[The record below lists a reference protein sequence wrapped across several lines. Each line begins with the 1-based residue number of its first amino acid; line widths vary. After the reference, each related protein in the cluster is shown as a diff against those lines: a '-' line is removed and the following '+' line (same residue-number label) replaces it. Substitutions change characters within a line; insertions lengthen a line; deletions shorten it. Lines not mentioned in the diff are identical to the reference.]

1 MTATTPA
8 DAAGNGGNRAF
19 WENEERLLD
28 QRVHE
33 AIWPGGPKA
42 VERLAQQGKRPVREL
57 IADLVDPGTPFFEL
71 SRLAGFGLDYPG
83 AADVPCGGLV
93 TGLGKIHGNWTM
105 IFANDSRVKAG
116 TYFPITLKKHMRAQ
130 AIAERCGLN
139 CVYIADS
146 GGAYLPLQADV
157 FPDDQHFGSMFYNMA
172 RMSAQ
177 GLKQITLSTGGNT
190 AGGAYIVFMA
200 CQSVMIDRQ
209 AYSFLGGPPL
219 VKMATG
225 EVISAEDLGGAR
237 VHTQISGGADHFC
250 TSQAEA
256 IAIVRELLCL
266 EPPQKLHLHRYAE
279 RPPLTPVEE
288 LYELMPA
295 HVHQGLDTRAFLR
308 AIADD
313 SMFTETKRD
322 YAAGGRGDNIVT
334 GKLRLKGLP
343 VGVIASNGVGI
354 IFVEAAR
361 KATEWIVRCCQEKV
375 PLLFVQSSPGYMV
388 GSESE
393 HMGIGKYGADMVRA
407 VSCAQ
412 VPRIQLVVGPD
423 NGAAN
428 YGMCGRAYRPHFLFS
443 TMRARTSVMSGRSAA
458 GVLLSIEERKRA
470 AEGRPMTAEEKQAFQ
485 AEMVA
490 KYDGEA
496 HPFYCGARL
505 LTDRVL
511 KFAEIRDWLAM
522 AFEVSLLKPIG
533 APSFGNFRF

>member
-1 MTATTPA
+1 MT
-8 DAAGNGGNRAF
+8 DAKTENRAF
-19 WENEERLLD
+19 WENEELKLD
-28 QRVHE
+28 QLVYD
-33 AIWPGGPKA
+33 ATWPGGEKA
-42 VERLAQQGKRPVREL
+42 VERLAKQGKQPVRQL
-57 IADLVDPGTPFFEL
+57 IEKLIDPGTEFFEL
-71 SRLAGFGLDYPG
+71 SRIAGFGMYYPEVD
-83 AADVPCGGLV
+83 DVPCGGVV
-93 TGLGKIHGNWTM
+93 TGLGKIYGNWTM
-105 IFANDSRVKAG
+105 IVANDSRVKAG

-146 GGAYLPLQADV
+146 GGAYLPMQADV

-172 RMSAQ
+172 RMSAK

-200 CQSVMIDRQ
+200 CQSIMIDKMS
-209 AYSFLGGPPL
+209 YSFLGGPPL
-219 VKMATG
+219 VKAATG

-250 TSQAEA
+250 MNQDEA
-256 IAIVRELLCL
+256 IAKVRDILSL
-266 EPPQKLHLHRYAE
+266 EAPQKLHIHRYAE
-279 RPPLTPVEE
+279 SPSQMPVESI
-288 LYELMPA
+288 YETFPA
-295 HVHQGLDTRAFLR
+295 KVHQGIRMRDFLE

-313 SMFTETKRD
+313 SYFIEYKKT
-322 YAAGGRGDNIVT
+322 YSPGRGDNIVA
-334 GKLRLKGLP
+334 GKIRLKGIP
-343 VGVIASNGVGI
+343 VGVIASNALGI
-354 IFVEAAR
+354 IFAEAAR
-361 KATEWIVRCCQEKV
+361 KATEWIIRCSQEKV

-393 HMGIGKYGADMVRA
+393 HMGIGKYGADMVRS

-428 YGMCGRAYRPHFLFS
+428 YGMCGRAYRPHFLFH
-443 TMRARTSVMSGRSAA
+443 TMRSRTSVMSGRSAA

-470 AEGRPMTAEEKQAFQ
+470 SAGNPMSEGEKQAFSQ
-485 AEMVA
+485 QMVD

-505 LTDRVL
+505 LSDRVL
-511 KFAEIRDWLAM
+511 KFREVRDWLAM
-522 AFEVSLLKPIG
+522 AFEVSMLQPIG
-533 APSFGNFRF
+533 EPAFGNLRF

>member
-1 MTATTPA
+1 MESRAENRRTWEAEETAL
-8 DAAGNGGNRAF
+8 
-19 WENEERLLD
+19 EER
-28 QRVHE
+28 VEE
-33 AIWPGGPKA
+33 ALWPGGQKA
-42 VERLAQQGKRPVREL
+42 VDRLAAFGKRPVREL
-57 IADLVDPGTPFFEL
+57 IQHLIDPGSQFFEL
-71 SRLAGFGLDYPG
+71 SRIAGFGMHYPDVE
-83 AADVPCGGLV
+83 DVPCAGIV
-93 TGLGKIHGNWTM
+93 TGIGKIHGNWTM
-105 IFANDSRVKAG
+105 ILANDSRVKAG

-130 AIAERCGLN
+130 FIAERCGLN

-146 GGAYLPLQADV
+146 GGAYLPMQADV

-200 CQSVMIDRQ
+200 CQAVMIDKL

-225 EVISAEDLGGAR
+225 EDITAEELGGAA
-237 VHTQISGGADHFC
+237 VHTQISGGADRFC
-250 TSQAEA
+250 ADQLEA
-256 IAIVRELLCL
+256 IEAVREMLVLEPPQTIHLHRSPERPPRVPIESLYEIMPASVRQGIQVRELL
-266 EPPQKLHLHRYAE
+266 
-279 RPPLTPVEE
+279 
-288 LYELMPA
+288 
-295 HVHQGLDTRAFLR
+295 RAV
-308 AIADD
+308 ADD
-313 SMFTETKRD
+313 SEFSEYKMR
-322 YAAGGRGDNIVT
+322 YARGRGDNIVT
-334 GKLRLKGLP
+334 GKMRLKGLP

-361 KATEWIVRCCQEKV
+361 KATEWIVRCCQEKI
-375 PLLFVQSSPGYMV
+375 PLLFVQNSPGYMV

-423 NGAAN
+423 HGAAN

-458 GVLLSIEERKRA
+458 GVLLSIERRKREA
-470 AEGRPMTAEEKQAFQ
+470 QGNPMTREEEEAFQ
-485 AEMVA
+485 QAMIE

-496 HPFYCGARL
+496 HPFYCGARIL
-505 LTDRVL
+505 NDRTL
-511 KFAEIRDWLAM
+511 KFSEIRDWLAM
-522 AFEVSLLKPIG
+522 ALEVSLLKPIG
-533 APSFGNFRF
+533 EPSFGNFRF